1 VKYTK
6 TIFIMVAL
14 VLSVQG
20 NVAQAGDAAKG
31 KDKTATCAACHGATG
46 ISAIPANPNL
56 AGQKEQYLIKSMND
70 YKSGKRDDATMK
82 AMVGALSDDDIK
94 NVAAFYATQACK

>member
-1 VKYTK
+1 MKYIR
-6 TIFIMVAL
+6 TIAIMVPL

-31 KDKTATCAACHGATG
+31 KAKTAACAACHGATG
-46 ISAIPANPNL
+46 ISAIPNNPNL
-56 AGQKEQYLIKSMND
+56 AGQQEQYLIKSMTD

-82 AMVGALSDDDIK
+82 AMIAPLSDDDIK
-94 NVAAFYATQACK
+94 NVAAYYASQACK